1 MGHVADLLRAKG
13 SDIYTISSDATVYE
27 AIVEMVRHNVGSLL
41 VVDETTPVGILTERD
56 YLREI
61 ALKGRTSKSTK
72 VGEIMIRDV
81 IVVDKDRTLDE
92 CMAIMTE
99 RRIRHLPV
107 IEDEALIGL
116 ISIGDVVKQ
125 LSQDRKAEI
134 KYLTD
139 YITGKYPA

>member
-1 MGHVADLLRAKG
+1 MGHVADLLRVKG
-13 SDIYTISSDATVYE
+13 NAIYTISSDATVYE
-27 AIVEMVRHNVGSLL
+27 AIVDMVRHNVGSLV
-41 VVDETTPVGILTERD
+41 VVDGDTPVGIFTERD

-61 ALKGRTSKSTK
+61 ALKGRTSRNTE
-72 VGEIMIRDV
+72 VREIMIRDV
-81 IVVDKDRTLDE
+81 IVVDRDRTLDE

-99 RRIRHLPV
+99 RRVRHLPV
-107 IEDEALIGL
+107 VADGSLIGV

>member
-13 SDIYTISSDATVYE
+13 SAIYTISSDATVYE
-27 AIVEMVRHNVGSLL
+27 AIVDMVRQNVGSLV
-41 VVDETTPVGILTERD
+41 VVDGGIPVGIFTERD

-61 ALKGRTSKSTK
+61 ALKGRTSRNTEIR
-72 VGEIMIRDV
+72 EIMSREV

-107 IEDEALIGL
+107 VEGGAMIGL
-116 ISIGDVVKQ
+116 ISIGDVVKR

-139 YITGKYPA
+139 YITGKYPG

>member
-13 SDIYTISSDATVYE
+13 SAIYTISSDATVYE
-27 AIVEMVRHNVGSLL
+27 AIVDMVRQNVGSLV
-41 VVDETTPVGILTERD
+41 VVDGETPVGIFTERD

-61 ALKGRTSKSTK
+61 ALKGRTSRNTEIR
-72 VGEIMIRDV
+72 EIMSREV

-107 IEDEALIGL
+107 VEGGTMIGL
-116 ISIGDVVKQ
+116 ISIGDVVKR

-139 YITGKYPA
+139 YITGKYPG

>member
-1 MGHVADLLRAKG
+1 MGHVADLLRVKG
-13 SDIYTISSDATVYE
+13 NAIYTISSDATVYE
-27 AIVEMVRHNVGSLL
+27 AIIDMVRHNVGSL
-41 VVDETTPVGILTERD
+41 VVMDGDTPVGIFTERD

-61 ALKGRTSKSTK
+61 ALKGRTSRSTE
-72 VGEIMIRDV
+72 VREIMIREV
-81 IVVDKDRTLDE
+81 IVVDKDRSLDE

-107 IEDEALIGL
+107 IEDGSLIGL
-116 ISIGDVVKQ
+116 VSIGDVVKQ

>member
-107 IEDEALIGL
+107 IEAEALIGL

-134 KYLTD
+134 KYLSD

>member
-13 SDIYTISSDATVYE
+13 SAIYTISSDATVYE
-27 AIVEMVRHNVGSLL
+27 AIIDMVRQNVGSLV
-41 VVDETTPVGILTERD
+41 VVDGGTPVGIFTERD

-61 ALKGRTSKSTK
+61 ALKGRTSRNTE
-72 VGEIMIRDV
+72 VREIMSREV

-92 CMAIMTE
+92 CMVIMTE

-107 IEDEALIGL
+107 VEGGAMIGL
-116 ISIGDVVKQ
+116 ISIGDVVKR

-139 YITGKYPA
+139 YITGKYPG

>member
-107 IEDEALIGL
+107 IEAEALIGL